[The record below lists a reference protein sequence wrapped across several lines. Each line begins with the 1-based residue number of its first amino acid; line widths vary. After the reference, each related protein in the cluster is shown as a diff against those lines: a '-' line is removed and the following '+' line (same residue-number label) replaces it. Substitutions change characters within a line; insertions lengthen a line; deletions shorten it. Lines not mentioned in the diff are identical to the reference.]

1 MTLPSIAPF
10 LPLCNVQASAVIE
23 ATSSNATTGVQ
34 CAAVDPATGN
44 VYIGGTFQKVNGVTR
59 QGLACINR
67 SGVLQSWNPGV
78 SGSTYAASGVYA
90 MVWVP
95 GTGLYISG
103 SFTGVGGGTG
113 TTAQTGVALL
123 NSAGAV
129 LTWYPTAGFNY
140 GSILCVDGSGN
151 VYTGGGYGLSQIS
164 SSGVVSAWNTG
175 ITGPSGIQSA
185 CLLGGWLYL
194 GGQITQGNLTAVTT
208 QAFTGV
214 CRVNLATGYFDTWA
228 PSIAYSASPG
238 NENVVSLAADTS
250 GNLYLAGNFTSVL
263 GSTQKGFASIAP
275 AGPTL
280 NSWAPAPTHTGYGWR
295 VAANGTDIYWTSQYA
310 TATGGSVKEAG
321 CMSAAGTDLA
331 WDPWVAGPQGGST
344 TSLPPINGFVFD
356 PSNPVVPAVYAFGYF
371 GNVLY
376 GGALGPITRY
386 QLAKF
391 ADRTF
396 SPTHLAY

>member
-23 ATSSNATTGVQ
+23 ATSLNATTGVQ

-175 ITGPSGIQSA
+175 MGAFFSSA
-185 CLLGGWLYL
+185 MDMGRTPTRLVNHEESATSSRLL
-194 GGQITQGNLTAVTT
+194 
-208 QAFTGV
+208 AF
-214 CRVNLATGYFDTWA
+214 RW
-228 PSIAYSASPG
+228 P
-238 NENVVSLAADTS
+238 LAASLSGTS
-250 GNLYLAGNFTSVL
+250 DAH
-263 GSTQKGFASIAP
+263 P
-275 AGPTL
+275 AG
-280 NSWAPAPTHTGYGWR
+280 
-295 VAANGTDIYWTSQYA
+295 
-310 TATGGSVKEAG
+310 
-321 CMSAAGTDLA
+321 
-331 WDPWVAGPQGGST
+331 
-344 TSLPPINGFVFD
+344 
-356 PSNPVVPAVYAFGYF
+356 
-371 GNVLY
+371 
-376 GGALGPITRY
+376 
-386 QLAKF
+386 
-391 ADRTF
+391 
-396 SPTHLAY
+396 